1 MVWQYI
7 LYFFLYAALG
17 WAAEVCFA
25 AWKEHRLVNRG
36 FLNGPLCPVY
46 GFGMAAM
53 LLLLAPWQGNVLA
66 VFAGGMA
73 ITTLIEWLAGWLLY
87 KLFRARWWDYSHLPF
102 NIGGFVCLPFSL
114 LWGAASVV
122 MLLAVHPPI
131 ARLAAAIPP
140 GVLRAVDIVLLCLL
154 AADAAGSAAAAFGL
168 QRRLRQLEEV
178 RAALRRASDQLT
190 KVVGTEPDRAPPPNS
205 ETYAPEAAKHR
216 YCAAAS
222 PPQKSSQALCRR
234 KFSARDGVSRESA
247 SPNAPAESAN
257 RTLYTVIPVRAKYEK
272 TVSKYRTDT
281 SGNKSAVTETRSAPG
296 AARCFAITQA
306 PRIDEK
312 CLLLKTVYYKSAV
325 FSTENRP
332 APRGLRAAI
341 LRAAHGPARVR
352 RSFFAPLVYF
362 GKTVA

>member
-131 ARLAAAIPP
+131 ARLAGPSR
-140 GVLRAVDIVLLCLL
+140 RACCGRWTLCCC
-154 AADAAGSAAAAFGL
+154 ACWPRTRRG
-168 QRRLRQLEEV
+168 RLRRPLGCSG
-178 RAALRRASDQLT
+178 ACASWR
-190 KVVGTEPDRAPPPNS
+190 KCAPP
-205 ETYAPEAAKHR
+205 
-216 YCAAAS
+216 CA
-222 PPQKSSQALCRR
+222 
-234 KFSARDGVSRESA
+234 V
-247 SPNAPAESAN
+247 PA
-257 RTLYTVIPVRAKYEK
+257 
-272 TVSKYRTDT
+272 T
-281 SGNKSAVTETRSAPG
+281 S
-296 AARCFAITQA
+296 
-306 PRIDEK
+306 
-312 CLLLKTVYYKSAV
+312 
-325 FSTENRP
+325 
-332 APRGLRAAI
+332 
-341 LRAAHGPARVR
+341 
-352 RSFFAPLVYF
+352 
-362 GKTVA
+362 

>member
-1 MVWQYI
+1 MLWQYI

-53 LLLLAPWQGNVLA
+53 LLLLAPWQDNVLA

-131 ARLAAAIPP
+131 ARLAEAIPP

-190 KVVGTEPDRAPPPNS
+190 KVVGTGALTADELLDEGRLKLALARLEGRDNAAEALAQLKARRA
-205 ETYAPEAAKHR
+205 EAADRYRDTVARLKRHR
-216 YCAAAS
+216 FFGAGRLLRAF
-222 PPQKSSQALCRR
+222 PDLKSL
-234 KFSARDGVSRESA
+234 DH
-247 SPNAPAESAN
+247 AEVLD
-257 RTLYTVIPVRAKYEK
+257 RLKR
-272 TVSKYRTDT
+272 
-281 SGNKSAVTETRSAPG
+281 
-296 AARCFAITQA
+296 
-306 PRIDEK
+306 
-312 CLLLKTVYYKSAV
+312 LLKK
-325 FSTENRP
+325 
-332 APRGLRAAI
+332 
-341 LRAAHGPARVR
+341 
-352 RSFFAPLVYF
+352 
-362 GKTVA
+362 

>member
-190 KVVGTEPDRAPPPNS
+190 KVVGTGALTADELLDEGRLKLALARLEGRDNAAEALAQLKARRAEPADRYRDTVARL
-205 ETYAPEAAKHR
+205 KRHR
-216 YCAAAS
+216 FFGAGRLLRAF
-222 PPQKSSQALCRR
+222 PDLKSL
-234 KFSARDGVSRESA
+234 DH
-247 SPNAPAESAN
+247 AEVLD
-257 RTLYTVIPVRAKYEK
+257 RLKR
-272 TVSKYRTDT
+272 
-281 SGNKSAVTETRSAPG
+281 
-296 AARCFAITQA
+296 
-306 PRIDEK
+306 
-312 CLLLKTVYYKSAV
+312 LLKK
-325 FSTENRP
+325 
-332 APRGLRAAI
+332 
-341 LRAAHGPARVR
+341 
-352 RSFFAPLVYF
+352 
-362 GKTVA
+362 

>member
-1 MVWQYI
+1 
-7 LYFFLYAALG
+7 
-17 WAAEVCFA
+17 
-25 AWKEHRLVNRG
+25 
-36 FLNGPLCPVY
+36 
-46 GFGMAAM
+46 MAAM

-190 KVVGTEPDRAPPPNS
+190 KVVGTGALTADELLDEGRLKLALARLEGRDNAAEALAQLKARRA
-205 ETYAPEAAKHR
+205 EAADRYRDTVARLKRHR
-216 YCAAAS
+216 FFGAGRLLRAF
-222 PPQKSSQALCRR
+222 PDLKSL
-234 KFSARDGVSRESA
+234 DH
-247 SPNAPAESAN
+247 AEVLD
-257 RTLYTVIPVRAKYEK
+257 RLKR
-272 TVSKYRTDT
+272 
-281 SGNKSAVTETRSAPG
+281 
-296 AARCFAITQA
+296 
-306 PRIDEK
+306 
-312 CLLLKTVYYKSAV
+312 LLKK
-325 FSTENRP
+325 
-332 APRGLRAAI
+332 
-341 LRAAHGPARVR
+341 
-352 RSFFAPLVYF
+352 
-362 GKTVA
+362 